1 MLTVLTILPRERTDK
16 PQAGRKYLQIMCHRK
31 LDCKIYKE
39 LLQYNNK
46 TNNSFLKIGKNIRTD
61 ISVKKIYR

>member
-16 PQAGRKYLQIMCHRK
+16 PQAGRKYLQITCHKK
-31 LDCKIYKE
+31 LDYKIYKE

-46 TNNSFLKIGKNIRTD
+46 TNNSFFK
-61 ISVKKIYR
+61 